1 MCLCQLKQIAV
12 SIEVECL
19 LRIVV
24 EMLSSML
31 DKTVENALLVV
42 EMSDQWSECW
52 STY

>member
-12 SIEVECL
+12 SIEVEHL
-19 LRIVV
+19 LRIIV

-42 EMSDQWSECW
+42 EMSE
-52 STY
+52 

>member
-42 EMSDQWSECW
+42 EMSEQ
-52 STY
+52 